1 MQRLLNPNEV
11 AQIDGMLHDNALL
24 QACRKVWPERGTE
37 VTSVVA
43 CAEDIFCEVA
53 WLTDELIEA
62 DRDSDATS
70 LTMGLW
76 TNVTLDI
83 ARWGDQVSIADR
95 YLIVSTV
102 FRLVAAAF
110 SLHWDSYYCDNLR
123 NAMLENV
130 EKKMPA
136 PKDLHDSQEQQ
147 RQQEEL
153 LESIISC
160 SRILSEWINDYT
172 DISDLSLTDEIEMAL
187 NPSIGIKPT
196 KPESRKADKKD
207 VIIIRRERTV
217 WRGKEITHSF
227 DYRPKDISIKERNN
241 RLSTFFN
248 LLNKKY
254 ISHTEM
260 NTFIDIFSGVETT
273 EYIVW
278 KRTIVELQYMLE
290 QLINKQLITWTR
302 PAPGKWQ
309 IASARFRH
317 EHNSKE
323 GRVIDSLVPDQF
335 NKIPKKSKL
344 KEHPLLDKIISI
356 LIPDSNAQ
364 LIKNEIQEMFAKAE
378 IEEDDNNTQSQVKE
392 VDY

>member
-1 MQRLLNPNEV
+1 
-11 AQIDGMLHDNALL
+11 
-24 QACRKVWPERGTE
+24 
-37 VTSVVA
+37 
-43 CAEDIFCEVA
+43 
-53 WLTDELIEA
+53 
-62 DRDSDATS
+62 
-70 LTMGLW
+70 
-76 TNVTLDI
+76 
-83 ARWGDQVSIADR
+83 
-95 YLIVSTV
+95 
-102 FRLVAAAF
+102 
-110 SLHWDSYYCDNLR
+110 
-123 NAMLENV
+123 
-130 EKKMPA
+130 
-136 PKDLHDSQEQQ
+136 
-147 RQQEEL
+147 
-153 LESIISC
+153 
-160 SRILSEWINDYT
+160 
-172 DISDLSLTDEIEMAL
+172 
-187 NPSIGIKPT
+187 
-196 KPESRKADKKD
+196 
-207 VIIIRRERTV
+207 
-217 WRGKEITHSF
+217 
-227 DYRPKDISIKERNN
+227 
-241 RLSTFFN
+241 
-248 LLNKKY
+248 
-254 ISHTEM
+254 M